1 MEKQILKVIN
11 HIKYISKKVL
21 TISGMQRFL
30 GEKKKN
36 LPPPLAKPLSEKL
49 YVKCNKIAKLVA
61 NSKSLILAIKIE
73 NAKQGLTNYFW
84 S

>member
-30 GEKKKN
+30 GKKK
-36 LPPPLAKPLSEKL
+36 KSTTTFGETSFGEII
-49 YVKCNKIAKLVA
+49 CEMQQ
-61 NSKSLILAIKIE
+61 NSKIGGKFKII
-73 NAKQGLTNYFW
+73 NPSY
-84 S
+84 

>member
-30 GEKKKN
+30 GKKKN

-61 NSKSLILAIKIE
+61 SSKSLILVIKIE